1 MRKWNAVITAGI
13 LLLFL
18 VHLVTGALQT
28 AGFLSGGN
36 IWLKWISWV
45 MLALI
50 GLHMLIGIKL
60 TADTLRIQQ
69 KSGASYPRENR
80 LFWARRISGF
90 ALMAFLVCHVLIFSG
105 TTENGAFRLHLFAGA
120 ELVTQIL
127 LIVSLG
133 VHILTNLTPLLI
145 GLGIRSFR
153 TFLPDLLA
161 ILAVLLLVG
170 GVGFVVYYIRWN
182 VL

>member
-1 MRKWNAVITAGI
+1 MRKCNAVITAGI

-50 GLHMLIGIKL
+50 GLHTLIGIWL
-60 TADTLRIQQ
+60 TADTLRLQR
-69 KSGASYPRENR
+69 KSGASYPQENR

-90 ALMAFLVCHVLIFSG
+90 ALMAFLVCHVLIFTG
-105 TTENGAFRLHLFAGA
+105 TTENGAFRLHQFAGA
-120 ELVTQIL
+120 ELLTQIM

-133 VHILTNLTPLLI
+133 VHILSNVSPLLI

-153 TFLPDLLA
+153 TFLPDVLA
-161 ILAVLLLVG
+161 VVSVLLLAG
-170 GVGFVVYYIRWN
+170 GLGFVVYYIRWN